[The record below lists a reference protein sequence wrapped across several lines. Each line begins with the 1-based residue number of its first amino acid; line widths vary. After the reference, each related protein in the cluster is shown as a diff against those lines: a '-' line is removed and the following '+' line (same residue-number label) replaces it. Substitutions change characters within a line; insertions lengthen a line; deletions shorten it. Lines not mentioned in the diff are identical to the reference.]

1 MMLKIKLWLLALAVL
16 MMGAVA
22 YGEDLELH
30 VSEEALQFTYNRDL
44 VLMDAPGNRFSLGV
58 FFDEKRDII
67 GSVAVMVPGLLRDL
81 MPIPLSFA
89 FGAKALLALLNDPA
103 AEDVVAL
110 APGAGARL
118 DIPIDIG
125 RPMYVE
131 AEVYYAPE
139 ILVFGDAENV
149 VDFTSRF
156 NLDIMPR
163 ITTFVGYRVLRFD
176 LEDSGHSDYEDN
188 FHVGIRYLF

>member
-1 MMLKIKLWLLALAVL
+1 MLKITYGLLVLAIL

-22 YGEDLELH
+22 HADNLELYA
-30 VSEEALQFTYNRDL
+30 SEKALQFTYNQDL
-44 VLMDAPGNRFSLGV
+44 TLMDAPGNRLQMGV
-58 FFDEKRDII
+58 FFDEDRDII
-67 GSVAVMVPGLLRDL
+67 GSVAVVMPGLLRDL
-81 MPIPLSFA
+81 MPIPLSFS
-89 FGAKALLALLNDPA
+89 FGAKVLLALLNDPA

-110 APGAGARL
+110 APGAGAHL

-125 RPMYVE
+125 RPMYVD

-149 VDFTSRF
+149 TDFTSRF
-156 NLDIMPR
+156 NLDVMPR
-163 ITTFVGYRVLRFD
+163 LTAFVGYRVLRFD
-176 LEDSGHSDYEDN
+176 LEDSGHTDYEDN